1 MLGLGTLSRRYPI
14 QTADGRLA
22 DARVRGRVPEEL
34 S

>member
-14 QTADGRLA
+14 QTADGRLPDTSA
-22 DARVRGRVPEEL
+22 RGRAPEEL